1 MDKNQTDWNQKTAQQ
16 IIENLEERRMGGS
29 YAPTAAQAME
39 EVLAMVPRG
48 ASVYRC
54 GSVTTTSMGLWKRMA
69 ALPEVKI
76 IDPFQPGITHEES
89 LAVRHKGLSA
99 DIMIASSNAITLDGR
114 LVNLDGLGSRVAAM
128 MFGPEKV
135 ILVVGMNKVAPD
147 LDSAMARVKHY
158 AAPVNAIRVGVEA
171 PCTANGLCADCRSAQ
186 RVCNMWSIIEG
197 CRSRGRIHVKL
208 VGESLGY

>member
-39 EVLAMVPRG
+39 EVLAMIPRG
-48 ASVYRC
+48 ATVYRC
-54 GSVTTTSMGLWKRMA
+54 GSVTTTSMGLWKSMA

-76 IDPFQPGITHEES
+76 IDPFQPGITHDES

-158 AAPVNAIRVGVEA
+158 AAPVNAIRIGVEA
-171 PCTANGLCADCRSAQ
+171 PCTANGVCQDCKSPQ
-186 RVCNMWSIIEG
+186 RLCNMWLIIEG
-197 CRSRGRIHVKL
+197 HMLEKRIHVKL
-208 VGESLGY
+208 VGEDLGY